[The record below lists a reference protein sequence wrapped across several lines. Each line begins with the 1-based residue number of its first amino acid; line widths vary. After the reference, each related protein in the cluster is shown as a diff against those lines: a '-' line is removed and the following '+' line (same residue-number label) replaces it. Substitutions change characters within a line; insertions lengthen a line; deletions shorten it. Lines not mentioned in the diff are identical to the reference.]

1 MQIPILAGIATTS
14 GPDIVRTH
22 PVNLVPVPIE
32 SGVSAGYL
40 RPADGIVGTSSGPG
54 VTRGAINW
62 LGTWHLVM
70 GTKLVSVAEDGTVLT
85 LGDVGAG
92 GTATMCYGPKSTTYP
107 VGLLA
112 VASGGRLY
120 YWDGST
126 LTQVTD
132 VDLGVCLDVVWID
145 GYFMSHDGESI
156 VVSDLA
162 DPFAF
167 DPLKY
172 GSSEAS
178 PDPIVALVRVRNEIV
193 ALNRFTC
200 EVFDNV
206 GGNGFPFQRIEGAQI
221 QKGCIGTHACC
232 VFLEA
237 VAFLGSGEN
246 EAPGIYLGA
255 NGGAQKLSTIEI
267 DRVLAGFTELQ
278 LSTVLLE
285 TRNDNGHLHL
295 YVHLPDRTLVYDH
308 TASQALGQPVWFVLV
323 SGLVGFQAY
332 RGRHFVWC
340 YDRWLSG
347 DATGVLLGEFSQT
360 TGQVFSERT
369 RWEFATQIIYN
380 GSKGLVIN
388 ELELV
393 ALTGR
398 LDDRA
403 ELGTEPTISTS
414 FSLDGTTW
422 SQDRPIPAGKVGDR
436 LKRLRW
442 FNCGSMRSVRMQRF
456 RGDSDAHVSF
466 ARLEAAIGPLAW

>member
-1 MQIPILAGIATTS
+1 MRIPILS
-14 GPDIVRTH
+14 GVFTDRGPNVRASY
-22 PVNLVPVPIE
+22 PVNLVPVPGD
-32 SGVSAGYL
+32 SGVSDAYL
-40 RPADGIVGTSSGPG
+40 RPADGIVGMSVGPG
-54 VTRGAINW
+54 VTRGGLNW
-62 LGTWHLVM
+62 LGVWHLVM
-70 GTKLVSVAEDGTVLT
+70 GTSLVSVDAEGSVFI

-92 GTATMCYGPKSTTYP
+92 GTVSMCYGPRSPAYP
-107 VGLLA
+107 IGILA
-112 VASGGRLY
+112 IASGGRLY

-132 VDLGVCLDVVWID
+132 PDLGVCLDVVWID
-145 GYFMSHDGESI
+145 GYFMSTDGDSI
-156 VVSDLA
+156 VVSELA
-162 DPFAF
+162 NPFAF

-206 GGNGFPFQRIEGAQI
+206 GGSGFPFQRIEGAQI

-246 EAPGIYLGA
+246 EAPGIYLGSNA
-255 NGGAQKLSTIEI
+255 NAAKLSTIEI
-267 DRVLAGFTELQ
+267 DRVLAGFSELQ
-278 LSTVLLE
+278 LSTVLIE

-308 TASQALGQPVWFVLV
+308 TASQALSQPVWFVLV

-332 RGRHFVWC
+332 RGRHFTWC

-347 DATGVLLGEFSQT
+347 DATGDFLGEFSQA

-369 RWEFATQIIYN
+369 RWEMQTAITYN
-380 GSKGLVIN
+380 AGAGALVN
-388 ELELV
+388 QLELV

-398 LDDRA
+398 IDDRA
-403 ELGTEPTISTS
+403 DISADPLIATS
-414 FSLDGTTW
+414 SSLDGVTW
-422 SQDRPIPAGKVGDR
+422 SPDVSVPAGRSGQFLNR
-436 LKRLRW
+436 LVWFRQGALR
-442 FNCGSMRSVRMQRF
+442 NMRIQRF
-456 RGDSDAHVSF
+456 QGDSDAHVSF
-466 ARLEAAIGPLAW
+466 LRLEAAVERLVW